1 MKSPTFCA
9 QGSFPQSVGQ
19 CGCKQQLR
27 LGNST
32 LGGTVDFQTPRGF
45 QFGQLCSEGL
55 TRFFRHPGQATN
67 YVSQLLDLPYLRAA
81 KSDCD
86 HGDAST
92 ASDIVWV
99 VATLASTCC
108 QSRARSVRLSR
119 LAHEFNRAE
128 MADGRVLANRVAEV
142 AYFLGCE
149 TNGPN
154 LTLRACQ
161 ESTALID

>member
-1 MKSPTFCA
+1 MKVQLSVPRARFHNLSDNA
-9 QGSFPQSVGQ
+9 VANSSFAWAIRPLAVRWISKLHAVS
-19 CGCKQQLR
+19 K
-27 LGNST
+27 
-32 LGGTVDFQTPRGF
+32 
-45 QFGQLCSEGL
+45 FGQLCSEGL

-108 QSRARSVRLSR
+108 QSRARSVKLSR

>member
-1 MKSPTFCA
+1 MFRNFWTFLA
-9 QGSFPQSVGQ
+9 
-19 CGCKQQLR
+19 L
-27 LGNST
+27 
-32 LGGTVDFQTPRGF
+32 
-45 QFGQLCSEGL
+45 
-55 TRFFRHPGQATN
+55 
-67 YVSQLLDLPYLRAA
+67 AA

-86 HGDAST
+86 HGEVGT
-92 ASDIVWV
+92 ASDIVRV

-142 AYFLGCE
+142 AYFRGCE

-154 LTLRACQ
+154 LTLSPLAERCPNGK
-161 ESTALID
+161 